1 MHKIKE
7 GDFIYLDE
15 AKRMGKCGYHV
26 FLSEIGESKFVV
38 VFTELNDNPGRSV
51 TNAIESIIPQ
61 FCRFTALKLE
71 DVWFIERYESH
82 PDDLD
87 VINYNPYGST
97 SWRRL
102 SQDQAYPILAHL

>member
-1 MHKIKE
+1 MHQLKE
-7 GDFIYLDE
+7 GTFIYLDE

-26 FLSEIGESKFVV
+26 FLSEIGESQFVV
-38 VFTELNDNPGRSV
+38 VFTELNDNSGPSV

-61 FCRFTALKLE
+61 FCTFTSLKLE
-71 DVWFIERYESH
+71 DVSFFERYESH

-87 VINYNPYGST
+87 VINYKPDGST

-102 SQDQAYPILAHL
+102 PQDQARPILAYL